1 MTRLSTPE
9 NWVLVTMNEMEVA
22 EMIEKYIDFY
32 VEDDDGNRRS
42 VHLPMPFVR
51 HFMNRDDDLP
61 LVVAISAAPLVMPT
75 GRMLAPTGLDR
86 LRGIQFVIPDDLRA
100 IIPKRRDCTEEL
112 VGQAMA
118 FLCDNWLVDV
128 VTDYNGKCVIIADA
142 LTLIERSLLPERP
155 CFFYTAGRRGGGK
168 STTLRMLLMA
178 VTGMYPAESAW
189 STVEEERRKALLAYF
204 MLGKPYILWDN
215 IKRGTAISCPYIELS
230 CTSAYYAD
238 RRLGVSELV
247 STAAATIH
255 HFTGNNIRAKGD
267 LASRSLEVRLSV
279 DRADPENRKFTH
291 QYPVQWT
298 EDMRAELMYSFY
310 ILLLGNPQLRESHDA
325 PSRPASRCG
334 GGWLDRRSSTPPG

>member
-112 VGQAMA
+112 VRQAMA

-128 VTDYNGKCVIIADA
+128 ATDYNGKCVIIADA

-155 CFFYTAGRRGGGK
+155 CFFLYRRPARRRQEHNAADVAHCGYRHVPGGIGVVDGRGGAPQGVAG
-168 STTLRMLLMA
+168 LFH
-178 VTGMYPAESAW
+178 AW
-189 STVEEERRKALLAYF
+189 EAL
-204 MLGKPYILWDN
+204 
-215 IKRGTAISCPYIELS
+215 
-230 CTSAYYAD
+230 
-238 RRLGVSELV
+238 
-247 STAAATIH
+247 H
-255 HFTGNNIRAKGD
+255 
-267 LASRSLEVRLSV
+267 
-279 DRADPENRKFTH
+279 
-291 QYPVQWT
+291 PV
-298 EDMRAELMYSFY
+298 
-310 ILLLGNPQLRESHDA
+310 G
-325 PSRPASRCG
+325 
-334 GGWLDRRSSTPPG
+334 